1 MSQVAEASRSRQH
14 EYDISNDR
22 TYGMSPLTEVNP
34 DKFSLFPLEVKIDLS
49 VT

>member
-22 TYGMSPLTEVNP
+22 TYGMSPLTDS